1 MVSQHCFPYVSWF
14 IIISPMK
21 TSPSPGTDG
30 SPSTQALAMLN
41 DASLAAALEGLL
53 VELMQVGDNEGL

>member
-1 MVSQHCFPYVSWF
+1 
-14 IIISPMK
+14 MK